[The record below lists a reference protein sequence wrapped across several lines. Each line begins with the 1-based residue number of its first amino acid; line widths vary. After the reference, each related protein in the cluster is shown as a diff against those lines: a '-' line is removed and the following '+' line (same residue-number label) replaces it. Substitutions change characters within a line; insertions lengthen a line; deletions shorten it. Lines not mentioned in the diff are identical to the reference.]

1 MKLVRYNAAVRALA
15 QAVRADE
22 AKGIRDK
29 AVALLAYA
37 QAAQD
42 TSLVEDATR
51 IRVQAETRTGELLI
65 DMATE
70 GARGRGRKGKSRSRA
85 TLSDL
90 GISKDQSFRWRKLAV
105 LKTAFPK
112 DWETRLARLVK
123 LAVAATEGEATV
135 VREARAER
143 QRVKTTKRRQRV
155 RDLNERTRALPNKKY
170 NVLLADPEW
179 EFKVWS
185 EKGKDRSA
193 ENHYN
198 VSALPVIK
206 SRPVEKIS
214 ADDAVL
220 FLWATVPMLPQ
231 ALEVMT
237 SWGFFYVSH
246 FIWHKDKFGT
256 GYWNRNRH
264 ELLLVGTRG
273 HIPAPSMGTQYSS
286 CIGATVGKHSE
297 KPRVFYD
304 MIDEYFPDLP
314 KIELNCR
321 GKPRPGW
328 DGWGAETEMER
339 EHESA

>member
-1 MKLVRYNAAVRALA
+1 VKLIRYDAAVKALA

-29 AVALLAYA
+29 AVAVQAYA
-37 QAAQD
+37 QKAQD
-42 TSLVEDATR
+42 TSLVKDATR

-65 DMATE
+65 EMAAE
-70 GARGRGRKGKSRSRA
+70 GARSKGRKKSHSGV
-85 TLSDL
+85 TLSGM
-90 GISKDQSFRWRKLAV
+90 GISKNQSSRWQKLAV
-105 LKTAFPK
+105 LRTAYPK
-112 DWETRLARLVK
+112 RWSDRLDRLVK
-123 LAVAATEGEATV
+123 LAIAATEGEGAV
-135 VREARAER
+135 VKEARSER
-143 QRVKTTKRRQRV
+143 QKEKTTKRKQRV
-155 RDLNERTRALPNKKY
+155 KDLNEKTRALPNKKY
-170 NVLLADPEW
+170 NVILADPEW
-179 EFKVWS
+179 DFKVWS

-198 VSALPVIK
+198 VSPTLVIQ
-206 SRPVEKIS
+206 SRPVETIA

-231 ALEVMT
+231 ALDVMI

-286 CIGATVGKHSE
+286 CIGATVGKHSQ

-328 DGWGAETEMER
+328 DGWGSEVEDA
-339 EHESA
+339 A